1 MIHCWVIL
9 LAHYSSFT
17 WSITLNLGECEGLRW
32 RCRRQLTKLVSLHE
46 QRSMHPHILPPLR
59 RKRRVQRRARSKLQH
74 ATTCGHRL
82 ETIYSYFIVTF
93 VSCESS
99 HTEEFI
105 PLSLNKYNLRY
116 IDIFFIVCSLT
127 IIKNK
132 NNNHLNHVTQTS
144 STMRHD
150 ADQSAGR
157 KELRF
162 SDYMRENLQ
171 LAKPRI

>member
-1 MIHCWVIL
+1 MTVPQA
-9 LAHYSSFT
+9 AHETRLPARATVNASSY
-17 WSITLNLGECEGLRW
+17 IAAAAKEA
-32 RCRRQLTKLVSLHE
+32 K
-46 QRSMHPHILPPLR
+46 
-59 RKRRVQRRARSKLQH
+59 VQRRARSKLQH

-127 IIKNK
+127 IIKK
-132 NNNHLNHVTQTS
+132 Q
-144 STMRHD
+144 
-150 ADQSAGR
+150 
-157 KELRF
+157 K
-162 SDYMRENLQ
+162 
-171 LAKPRI
+171 